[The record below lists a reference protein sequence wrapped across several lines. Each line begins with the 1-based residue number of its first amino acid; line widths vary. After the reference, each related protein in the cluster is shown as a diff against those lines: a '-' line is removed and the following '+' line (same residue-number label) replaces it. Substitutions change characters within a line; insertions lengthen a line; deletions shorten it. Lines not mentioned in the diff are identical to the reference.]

1 MAKMETDKHALTH
14 IQATSGMSSDLIRVL
29 HAISFITFPYALTT
43 HKGFNAQNL
52 QPIKSTWKLKPWGLR
67 IRSIW
72 LSFCALKGEGVGEG
86 TQRMRD
92 RDARVYGWS
101 KVMQIRQARA
111 FLEEEQGQ
119 ELPLGQASQNQN
131 LLSTNN
137 RLRSPRDQAWSRQ
150 VVIPIDKDTVC
161 QTNTH
166 THTHSYRVYH
176 TRCFFCLCGLRSSC
190 YKWACL

>member
-14 IQATSGMSSDLIRVL
+14 IQATSGMSSELIRLL

-72 LSFCALKGEGVGEG
+72 LSFCALNGEGVGEG
-86 TQRMRD
+86 SQCMWD

-166 THTHSYRVYH
+166 THTYTLIQSVSHSLLLLPLW
-176 TRCFFCLCGLRSSC
+176 FE
-190 YKWACL
+190 K